1 MIPAY
6 NEERRLPAAVESL
19 RAFIE
24 RGTAEVLLVE
34 NGSTD
39 RTAQIVDATAAA
51 DGRFRAIH
59 LASAGKGR
67 AVREGMLASTGRIV
81 AFCDADFS
89 MSIEQLDRLRG
100 AIEAGADVAVASRE
114 APGAVRIGEPA
125 RRHLMGRVFN
135 FLVRMLAVP
144 GLSDTQCGFKAFR
157 GEVAHDLFSRQILDG
172 WAFDVEVLFIARRR
186 GYRMAE
192 VPITWRYD
200 PSSRVH
206 PIRDTVSMVRELLSL
221 RWYAL
226 CGRYD
231 R

>member
-1 MIPAY
+1 
-6 NEERRLPAAVESL
+6 
-19 RAFIE
+19 
-24 RGTAEVLLVE
+24 
-34 NGSTD
+34 
-39 RTAQIVDATAAA
+39 
-51 DGRFRAIH
+51 
-59 LASAGKGR
+59 
-67 AVREGMLASTGRIV
+67 
-81 AFCDADFS
+81 
-89 MSIEQLDRLRG
+89 
-100 AIEAGADVAVASRE
+100 
-114 APGAVRIGEPA
+114 
-125 RRHLMGRVFN
+125 MGRVFN

-186 GYRMAE
+186 GYCMAE